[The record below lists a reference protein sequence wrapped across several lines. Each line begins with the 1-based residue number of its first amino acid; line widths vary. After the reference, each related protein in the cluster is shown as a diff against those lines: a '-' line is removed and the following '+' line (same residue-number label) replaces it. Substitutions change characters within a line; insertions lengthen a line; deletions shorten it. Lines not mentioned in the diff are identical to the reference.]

1 MDEETVI
8 EITHRGY
15 IRRVSPKTADS
26 KRNQTENKT
35 TINVE
40 ETDDF
45 ITQTHNTQTSQNLV
59 MVLKTGKAYPLSVAD
74 IPVGNNRSK
83 GKPIITLLSPS
94 AYKDTSINPQEL
106 MIAQFLLSAFPDKT
120 DLITLTQQGK
130 IKRLPLIEL
139 AELTNRGSTII
150 KLKDDDELCFAT
162 LAKPDEKV
170 VLATSGGRLL
180 RFDINDEQL
189 PPMGKVAQGSQATRL
204 RQKEHLIGC
213 VTLSPKG
220 SLLLVTE
227 QGYMKRIAMELVR
240 GSNRG
245 GIGISMIQFKSPN
258 DILVGIAP
266 AKPRQQIHLLTSE
279 NRIIHVPT
287 DQIHLSTKDSTGDR
301 LFKLKPDEKIISI
314 KS

>member
-35 TINVE
+35 AINIE

-45 ITQTHNTQTSQNLV
+45 ITQTHNTKTSQNLV

-94 AYKDTSINPQEL
+94 AYKDTSINPQDL

-139 AELTNRGSTII
+139 AELTNRGSTIV
-150 KLKDDDELCFAT
+150 KLKDDDELSFAT
-162 LAKPDEKV
+162 LSNADEKV
-170 VLATSGGRLL
+170 VLATSG
-180 RFDINDEQL
+180 
-189 PPMGKVAQGSQATRL
+189 AT
-204 RQKEHLIGC
+204 
-213 VTLSPKG
+213 
-220 SLLLVTE
+220 
-227 QGYMKRIAMELVR
+227 
-240 GSNRG
+240 
-245 GIGISMIQFKSPN
+245 
-258 DILVGIAP
+258 
-266 AKPRQQIHLLTSE
+266 LT
-279 NRIIHVPT
+279 I
-287 DQIHLSTKDSTGDR
+287 
-301 LFKLKPDEKIISI
+301 
-314 KS
+314 